1 MTLNIKK
8 LCVGAQSQNDLYLRQ
23 EYIRRKYKKTIHITR
38 MYPKR
43 FKELINGGSIYW
55 VIKGKLCIR
64 QRILNIER
72 FIDIDNIKR
81 CKFELDDDLFLTIP
95 FKERPFQGWRYLEK
109 KDSPKDIKKFNV
121 NNFDDA
127 VSYTHLTL
135 PTILRV

>member
-1 MTLNIKK
+1 LTLNIKK

-23 EYIRRKYKKTIHITR
+23 EYIRKKYKKTIHITR

-43 FKELINGGSIYW
+43 FRELINGGSIYW

-64 QRILNIER
+64 QKILNIER
-72 FIDIDNIKR
+72 FTDINNIKR

-109 KDSPKDIKKFNV
+109 KDSPKDIKKFNIK
-121 NNFDDA
+121 NFDDESKI
-127 VSYTHLTL
+127 VSELHDLGL
-135 PTILRV
+135 V

>member
-1 MTLNIKK
+1 
-8 LCVGAQSQNDLYLRQ
+8 
-23 EYIRRKYKKTIHITR
+23 

-95 FKERPFQGWRYLEK
+95 FKERPFQGWRYLAPE
-109 KDSPKDIKKFNV
+109 DAPVDMPTDIEI
-121 NNFDDA
+121 DEA
-127 VSYTHLTL
+127 MPEEMRHELSEMGLL
-135 PTILRV
+135 

>member
-55 VIKGKLCIR
+55 VIKGKLCMM
-64 QRILNIER
+64 QKILNIER
-72 FIDIDNIKR
+72 FTDIDNIKR

-109 KDSPKDIKKFNV
+109 KDTPEDIKKFNI
-121 NNFDDA
+121 NNFDDENKI
-127 VSYTHLTL
+127 VSELHDLGL
-135 PTILRV
+135 V